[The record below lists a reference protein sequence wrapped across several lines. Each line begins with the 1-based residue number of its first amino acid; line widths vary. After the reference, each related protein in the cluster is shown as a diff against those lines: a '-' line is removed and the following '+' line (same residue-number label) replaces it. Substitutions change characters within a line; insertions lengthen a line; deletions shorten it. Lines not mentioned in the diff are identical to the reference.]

1 MHEWHVETEQH
12 AIPLLASKLSVP
24 PPPEVPLARP
34 RLTRLLDAGARGP
47 VTLVAAPAGW
57 GKTVLMGAWARALP
71 DQPVAW
77 YTVEA
82 GDGPRFWAYV
92 GAALAKRGVAV
103 SEDAD
108 LERLASAVARLERP
122 VALLLDDL
130 HLAVDQT
137 VADGLDFLVRH
148 SDRRLHLVAAARTEP
163 PLGLHRWRLEGG
175 LTELAAH
182 DLAFTRDE
190 TAELLA
196 GHRVPA
202 SARRVGDLHLRTEGW
217 PAGLRFAAR
226 SLYAHPDPDRFIAGY
241 GGEHPSVAGYLV
253 DEVLSG
259 QPAEAKDVLLRT
271 SIAEPV
277 SGELADALTGRE
289 DAARVLAELER
300 TNGFVVPLKSRPGAY
315 RYHRMFGE
323 LLRAELRRR
332 SPDQVTDLHRRAAA
346 WHADRHMPPDALR
359 HALAGRDWT
368 RATELLVLHWPELI
382 PYGPESDQL
391 PAPPIPPP
399 PASALRADPALAL
412 AYAAAFLDAQ
422 DRTSATAFL
431 RLAQRHRDRMPQ
443 GQRARYALVAAALRL
458 AEAQLYGDQ
467 AAVLPAARQ
476 LLDLS
481 ATAGIGAAAARPV
494 AASAGGTG
502 AGVRNGGPGT
512 VPASPLGRNTG
523 PAATAAAGVR
533 NATPVTPG
541 AGPAGT
547 ASLARNIGPTIQ
559 PNGQNGG
566 PHGTPGTSTLPRNIG
581 PGANTPG
588 SPGTGNGHGELS
600 PFGRAG
606 DGAAG
611 AASARSGRPTRP
623 RGRWPSRRSAWPRW
637 RPVTWWRPGTRS
649 PPAWPRHAPP
659 GSPGPRRPALGG
671 SRWSTPCGANCGRP
685 ARPRARTREDLRRI
699 ARTRTW
705 RSPWWRCTATSSRKP
720 PRTWTVR
727 RRPGG
732 RWRTRAGPCR
742 RRVPGACRGGPRRPA
757 GGARRPGRGAPGD
770 LRRPRRTGAAA
781 DGRTLAGDRRGRP
794 AHGPRRRGGRA
805 RAARSGRA
813 GGRRGGCGPRGRAA
827 RDRRGRGRGSPR
839 PGAPVRRRPDGRPAR
854 AAAVGRH
861 RGQRAARG
869 PRGRRPA
876 RGDRRPPRR

>member
-202 SARRVGDLHLRTEGW
+202 SARRVDDLHLRTEGW

-502 AGVRNGGPGT
+502 PGYVT
-512 VPASPLGRNTG
+512 GAPAPCPPRRS
-523 PAATAAAGVR
+523 AATPARRRRRRPAC
-533 NATPVTPG
+533 ATPPRSRPVR
-541 AGPAGT
+541 
-547 ASLARNIGPTIQ
+547 ARRAPR
-559 PNGQNGG
+559 PW
-566 PHGTPGTSTLPRNIG
+566 PGTSAPPSSPTARTAARTARPALRRCPATSVPVPTRQGARVRATGTVSCHPSGG
-581 PGANTPG
+581 PATVRRGP
-588 SPGTGNGHGELS
+588 
-600 PFGRAG
+600 
-606 DGAAG
+606 
-611 AASARSGRPTRP
+611 ASARSGRPTRP

-727 RRPGG
+727 RR
-732 RWRTRAGPCR
+732 
-742 RRVPGACRGGPRRPA
+742 
-757 GGARRPGRGAPGD
+757 
-770 LRRPRRTGAAA
+770 RPRRTVAYPCRTVPAPRSRRLSRWPTPACWRRAATWPRRT
-781 DGRTLAGDRRGRP
+781 GRSPPPAANGRCRRWSNAGWRSPRPTCTRPAATRRARACCSVRSRGRP
-794 AHGPRRRGGRA
+794 AGRV
-805 RAARSGRA
+805 RAARTRRA
-813 GGRRGGCGPRGRAA
+813 
-827 RDRRGRGRGSPR
+827 
-839 PGAPVRRRPDGRPAR
+839 RPAR
-854 AAAVGRH
+854 P
-861 RGQRAARG
+861 RAR
-869 PRGRRPA
+869 
-876 RGDRRPPRR
+876 